1 MSKETSWEA
10 IEMIQAR
17 DIGGLSLDGSRKG
30 GKMWSDN
37 GHGLKKE
44 LVTFVDGLD
53 MLYDRRTQGGRQG
66 FVSKNRKDRAAVY

>member
-37 GHGLKKE
+37 GHGLKKKAG
-44 LVTFVDGLD
+44 DIC
-53 MLYDRRTQGGRQG
+53 
-66 FVSKNRKDRAAVY
+66 